1 VNCWLVKVLGL
12 RVFDIVW
19 GVGVYLGQD
28 CGCNGCDG
36 LLELTV

>member
-1 VNCWLVKVLGL
+1 VNCWLVKVQGL

-19 GVGVYLGQD
+19 GVEVCVEQD

-36 LLELTV
+36 LLELSA